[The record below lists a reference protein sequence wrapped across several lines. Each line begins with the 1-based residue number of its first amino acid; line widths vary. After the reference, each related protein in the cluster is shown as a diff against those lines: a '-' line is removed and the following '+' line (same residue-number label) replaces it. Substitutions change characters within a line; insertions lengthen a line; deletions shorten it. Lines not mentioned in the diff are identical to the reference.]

1 MAKGRFPTGGMTGG
15 ASMNNMIKQAQKM
28 QENLLKAQQEIEEAS
43 YDITAGGGA
52 INLTINGAN
61 KITKIQIDPEI
72 VDPDDVEMLEDLMM
86 SAFNEAIK
94 TVEKEKSEKM
104 GKVTGGF
111 GGMGGLF

>member
-1 MAKGRFPTGGMTGG
+1 MAKGRFPMGGMPGG